1 MTVVVELATKFTDVN
16 ENHTF
21 ETLRK
26 RTGIDS
32 TCSKQTELQQIGI
45 TDENL
50 LNQLDTTKKEQLY
63 SNEVYQPNNETIST
77 VVASTK
83 LRSNQFS
90 YFAYIVVL
98 MTTVLLAFATRWYK
112 ISAGK
117 FVL

>member
-1 MTVVVELATKFTDVN
+1 MSSDI
-16 ENHTF
+16 HTIVPDSNLN
-21 ETLRK
+21 TASA
-26 RTGIDS
+26 GIRNI
-32 TCSKQTELQQIGI
+32 KQTTIGI

-63 SNEVYQPNNETIST
+63 SNEVYQPKNESIST
-77 VVASTK
+77 VVTSAK

-90 YFAYIVVL
+90 YFSYIVVL